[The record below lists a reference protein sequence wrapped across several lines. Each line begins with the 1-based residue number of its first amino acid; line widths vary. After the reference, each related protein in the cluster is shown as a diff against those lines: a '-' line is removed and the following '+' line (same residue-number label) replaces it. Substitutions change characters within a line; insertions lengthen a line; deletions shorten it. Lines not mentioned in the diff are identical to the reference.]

1 MSRSCSPPRSDSF
14 RSAGRK
20 KMSEGGQKLI
30 IIGAVGQCQ
39 VSGKRNRTVSIRSL
53 RSSWSTKEKRI
64 YNLLWVSSP
73 CTIILIHLCT
83 AVLSQVVHIY
93 KLDKNKKPSDIS
105 YRQLGGAREMTGVWD
120 IIDRSILNPRLAVQ
134 RNWIK
139 QNCAKLVDNGP
150 STRRTLVQEFLPVW
164 SQEGINQLSQKL
176 CFPSFSRFYSLLTL

>member
-1 MSRSCSPPRSDSF
+1 M
-14 RSAGRK
+14 G
-20 KMSEGGQKLI
+20 LL
-30 IIGAVGQCQ
+30 GQCQ

-53 RSSWSTKEKRI
+53 GSSWSTKEKRI
-64 YNLLWVSSP
+64 YYLLWVSSP

-120 IIDRSILNPRLAVQ
+120 IIDRSILNSRLAVQ

-139 QNCAKLVDNGP
+139 QICAKPVDTDQDTRAQADSCAGI
-150 STRRTLVQEFLPVW
+150 STSVEPIRNQPIIAKTL
-164 SQEGINQLSQKL
+164 LSKIFNVLYLIHVVNVTNDLTQK
-176 CFPSFSRFYSLLTL
+176 RY